1 MDFVEEQGKGFAE
14 DQPED
19 FAEDLGQDFVEDQ
32 PVDCLLVGHSLVA
45 GCSDLAHFEPAP
57 LAQVACR
64 FRPAWTHP
72 KNDA

>member
-1 MDFVEEQGKGFAE
+1 MDFVEEQGMGFAE

-32 PVDCLLVGHSLVA
+32 PGDCLLVGHSLVA

-57 LAQVACR
+57 LGPVCLS
-64 FRPAWTHP
+64 FSSGMDPP
-72 KNDA
+72 